1 MLLILRAATYKTL
14 CRDRSLPCTVTRTKE
29 EVAVPKQILI
39 ADDGVTVRQL
49 IRRFLESK
57 TAYQICGEAV
67 DGLDAVEK
75 AKALKPDLILLD
87 LAMPRMNGAEAA
99 TVLRDVMP
107 EVPIVLF
114 TMYDESVGKSL
125 ISSLGIKAVLSKPD
139 GMGNLVACVES
150 LLGA

>member
-1 MLLILRAATYKTL
+1 
-14 CRDRSLPCTVTRTKE
+14 VTRTKE

>member
-1 MLLILRAATYKTL
+1 M
-14 CRDRSLPCTVTRTKE
+14 
-29 EVAVPKQILI
+29 PKQILI

-99 TVLRDVMP
+99 TVLRNVMP

-139 GMGNLVACVES
+139 GMSNLVSCVES

>member
-1 MLLILRAATYKTL
+1 
-14 CRDRSLPCTVTRTKE
+14 VTRTKE

-49 IRRFLESK
+49 IRRFLESR

>member
-1 MLLILRAATYKTL
+1 MPSQ
-14 CRDRSLPCTVTRTKE
+14 CPTVYCHSPTKE

-39 ADDGVTVRQL
+39 ADDGNTVRQL
-49 IRRFLESK
+49 IRSFLEAK
-57 TAYQICGEAV
+57 TAFKVCGEAV

-99 TVLRDVMP
+99 SVLRDVMP

-114 TMYDESVGKSL
+114 TMYDESVAKPL
-125 ISSLGIKAVLSKPD
+125 ISSLGVKAVLSKPD
-139 GMGNLVACVES
+139 GMGNLVSCVES
-150 LLGA
+150 LLNSR